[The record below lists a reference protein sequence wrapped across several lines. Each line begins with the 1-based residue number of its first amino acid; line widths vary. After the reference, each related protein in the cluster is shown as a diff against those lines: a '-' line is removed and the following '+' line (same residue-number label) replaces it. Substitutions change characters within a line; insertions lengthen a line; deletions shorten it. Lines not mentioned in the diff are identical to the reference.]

1 MKPSKFAYVNAKTL
15 DEALLSLK
23 QPESKIIAGGQ
34 SLVPLM
40 NYRLSQ
46 PSTLIDISSII
57 ELSQISVQDHK
68 LEIGSLVTHNQAIT
82 SKDITKFLPII
93 SFALEHTAHKTIR
106 NSGTIGGSAA
116 HADPSA
122 EWPLLIML
130 LDCSINIISYKNSRT
145 ILAKDFFISELTT
158 DLKEDEIIKSFNFP
172 KIKQN
177 YGWSFEEIVQ
187 RSGDFALFSAGS
199 IIEIDHNIIVNSK
212 LCVGGAGETPIRL
225 SNIEALI
232 KGNNIESN
240 FDNIKNDQF
249 LSLLDPTSD
258 EHASMEYRLY
268 IGPQVIR
275 NVLINSIQNYKD
287 NKND

>member
-46 PSTLIDISSII
+46 PLTLIDISSII

-225 SNIEALI
+225 SNIETLI
-232 KGNNIESN
+232 KGKNIESN

-258 EHASMEYRLY
+258 EHASMEYRLH

>member
-1 MKPSKFAYVNAKTL
+1 MKPSKFAYVQAKTL

-57 ELSQISVQDHK
+57 ELSQISIKDHK

-122 EWPLLIML
+122 EWPLLITL
-130 LDCSINIISYKNSRT
+130 LDCSINTVSYENSRT

-232 KGNNIESN
+232 KGKNIESN

-258 EHASMEYRLY
+258 EHASMEYRLH

>member
-57 ELSQISVQDHK
+57 ELSQISIKDHK

-130 LDCSINIISYKNSRT
+130 LDSSINIISHKNTRT
-145 ILAKDFFISELTT
+145 ISAIDFFISELTT

-232 KGNNIESN
+232 KGKNIESN

-258 EHASMEYRLY
+258 EHASMEYRLH

>member
-57 ELSQISVQDHK
+57 ELSQISVQDHI

-122 EWPLLIML
+122 EWPLLITL
-130 LDCSINIISYKNSRT
+130 LDCSINTVSYENSRT

-199 IIEIDHNIIVNSK
+199 IIEIDHNIITNSK

-232 KGNNIESN
+232 KGKNIESN

-249 LSLLDPTSD
+249 LLLLDPTSD
-258 EHASMEYRLY
+258 EHASMEYRLH

>member
-1 MKPSKFAYVNAKTL
+1 MKPSKFAYVNAKSL

-57 ELSQISVQDHK
+57 ELSQISIQDNK

-145 ILAKDFFISELTT
+145 ISAKDFFISELTT

-199 IIEIDHNIIVNSK
+199 IIEIDHNIILNSK

-232 KGNNIESN
+232 KGKNIEYN

-249 LSLLDPTSD
+249 LSLLNPTSD
-258 EHASMEYRLY
+258 EHASTEYRSY
-268 IGPQVIR
+268 IGPQIIR

>member
-57 ELSQISVQDHK
+57 ELSQISIKDHK

-199 IIEIDHNIIVNSK
+199 IIEIDQNIIVNSK

-232 KGNNIESN
+232 KGKNIESN

-258 EHASMEYRLY
+258 EHASMEYRLH

>member
-15 DEALLSLK
+15 DEALISLK

-232 KGNNIESN
+232 KGKNIESN

-258 EHASMEYRLY
+258 EHASMEYRLH

>member
-1 MKPSKFAYVNAKTL
+1 MKPSKFAYVNAKSL

-23 QPESKIIAGGQ
+23 QSESKIIAGGQ

-57 ELSQISVQDHK
+57 ELSQISIKDHK

-212 LCVGGAGETPIRL
+212 ICVGSAGETPIRL

-232 KGNNIESN
+232 KGKNIKYN

-258 EHASMEYRLY
+258 EHASMEYRLH

>member
-23 QPESKIIAGGQ
+23 QPEAKIIAGGQ

-122 EWPLLIML
+122 EWPLLITL
-130 LDCSINIISYKNSRT
+130 LDCSINTVSYENSRT

-232 KGNNIESN
+232 KGKNIESN

-249 LSLLDPTSD
+249 LLLLDPTSD
-258 EHASMEYRLY
+258 EHASMEYRLH

>member
-57 ELSQISVQDHK
+57 ELSQISIKDHK

-122 EWPLLIML
+122 EWLLLITL
-130 LDCSINIISYKNSRT
+130 LDCSINTVSYENSRT

-199 IIEIDHNIIVNSK
+199 IIEIDDNIIINSK
-212 LCVGGAGETPIRL
+212 ICVGGAGETPIRL
-225 SNIEALI
+225 SNIETLI
-232 KGNNIESN
+232 KGKNVEYN

-258 EHASMEYRLY
+258 EHASMEYRLH

>member
-57 ELSQISVQDHK
+57 ELSQISIKDHK

-122 EWPLLIML
+122 EWPLLITL
-130 LDCSINIISYKNSRT
+130 LDCSINTVSYENSRT

-232 KGNNIESN
+232 KGKNIESN
-240 FDNIKNDQF
+240 FNNIKNDQF

-258 EHASMEYRLY
+258 EHASMEYRLH

>member
-1 MKPSKFAYVNAKTL
+1 MKPSKFAYVNAKSL

-57 ELSQISVQDHK
+57 ELSQISIQDNK

-258 EHASMEYRLY
+258 EHASMEYKLH
-268 IGPQVIR
+268 IGPQIIR

>member
-15 DEALLSLK
+15 NEALLSLK

-57 ELSQISVQDHK
+57 ELSQISIKDHK

-232 KGNNIESN
+232 KGKNIESN

-258 EHASMEYRLY
+258 EHASMEYRLH

>member
-1 MKPSKFAYVNAKTL
+1 MDIKNEF
-15 DEALLSLK
+15 
-23 QPESKIIAGGQ
+23 KIP
-34 SLVPLM
+34 V
-40 NYRLSQ
+40 
-46 PSTLIDISSII
+46 
-57 ELSQISVQDHK
+57 
-68 LEIGSLVTHNQAIT
+68 
-82 SKDITKFLPII
+82 
-93 SFALEHTAHKTIR
+93 
-106 NSGTIGGSAA
+106 
-116 HADPSA
+116 
-122 EWPLLIML
+122 
-130 LDCSINIISYKNSRT
+130 
-145 ILAKDFFISELTT
+145 LAKDFFISELTT

-232 KGNNIESN
+232 KGKNIESN

-258 EHASMEYRLY
+258 EHASMEYRLH

>member
-57 ELSQISVQDHK
+57 ELSQISIKDHK

-258 EHASMEYRLY
+258 EHASMEYRLH
-268 IGPQVIR
+268 IGPQIIR

>member
-1 MKPSKFAYVNAKTL
+1 MKPSKFAYVNAKSL

-57 ELSQISVQDHK
+57 ELSQISIKDHK

-232 KGNNIESN
+232 KGKNIEYN

-249 LSLLDPTSD
+249 LSLLNPTSD
-258 EHASMEYRLY
+258 EHASMEYRLH
-268 IGPQVIR
+268 IGPQIIR

>member
-1 MKPSKFAYVNAKTL
+1 
-15 DEALLSLK
+15 
-23 QPESKIIAGGQ
+23 
-34 SLVPLM
+34 M

-57 ELSQISVQDHK
+57 ELSQISVKDNK
-68 LEIGSLVTHNQAIT
+68 LEIGSLVTHNQAIS
-82 SKDITKFLPII
+82 SKDIIKNLPII

-130 LDCSINIISYKNSRT
+130 LDGSINIVSYKNTRT
-145 ILAKDFFISELTT
+145 ITAKDFFISELTT
-158 DLKEDEIIKSFNFP
+158 DLKEDEIIKSFDFP
-172 KIKQN
+172 KIKRN
-177 YGWSFEEIVQ
+177 YGWGFEEIVQ

-199 IIEIDHNIIVNSK
+199 IIEIDDNMIFNSK
-212 LCVGGAGETPIRL
+212 ICVGGAGETPIRL

-232 KGNNIESN
+232 KGKNIEYD

-258 EHASMEYRLY
+258 EHASMEYRLH
-268 IGPQVIR
+268 IGPQIIR
-275 NVLINSIQNYKD
+275 NVLINSIKNYKD

>member
-82 SKDITKFLPII
+82 SKHITKFLPII

-122 EWPLLIML
+122 EWPLLITL
-130 LDCSINIISYKNSRT
+130 LDCSINTVSYENSRT

-232 KGNNIESN
+232 KGKNIESN

-258 EHASMEYRLY
+258 EHASMEYRLH

>member
-57 ELSQISVQDHK
+57 ELSQISIKDHK

-212 LCVGGAGETPIRL
+212 ICVGGAGETPIRL

-232 KGNNIESN
+232 KGKNIESN

-258 EHASMEYRLY
+258 EHASMEYRLH

>member
-57 ELSQISVQDHK
+57 ELSQISVKDHK

-225 SNIEALI
+225 SNIETLI
-232 KGNNIESN
+232 KGKNIESN

-258 EHASMEYRLY
+258 EHASMEYRLH

-275 NVLINSIQNYKD
+275 NVLINSIQNYID

>member
-23 QPESKIIAGGQ
+23 QPEAKIIAGGQ

-199 IIEIDHNIIVNSK
+199 IIEIDHNIIINSK

-232 KGNNIESN
+232 KGKHIESN
-240 FDNIKNDQF
+240 FDIQNDQF

-258 EHASMEYRLY
+258 EHASMEYRLH

>member
-57 ELSQISVQDHK
+57 ELSQISIKDHK

-122 EWPLLIML
+122 EWPLLITL
-130 LDCSINIISYKNSRT
+130 LDCSINTVSYENSRT

-225 SNIEALI
+225 SNIETLI
-232 KGNNIESN
+232 KGKNIESN

-258 EHASMEYRLY
+258 EHASMEYRLH

>member
-1 MKPSKFAYVNAKTL
+1 MKPSKFAYVNAKSL

-40 NYRLSQ
+40 NYRLAQ

-57 ELSQISVQDHK
+57 ELSQISIQDNK

-122 EWPLLIML
+122 EWPLLIIL

-145 ILAKDFFISELTT
+145 ISAKEFFISELTT

-199 IIEIDHNIIVNSK
+199 I
-212 LCVGGAGETPIRL
+212 
-225 SNIEALI
+225 
-232 KGNNIESN
+232 
-240 FDNIKNDQF
+240 
-249 LSLLDPTSD
+249 LSLI
-258 EHASMEYRLY
+258 H
-268 IGPQVIR
+268 I
-275 NVLINSIQNYKD
+275 
-287 NKND
+287 

>member
-1 MKPSKFAYVNAKTL
+1 MKPSKFAYVNAKSL

-57 ELSQISVQDHK
+57 ELSQISIQDNK

-122 EWPLLIML
+122 EWPLLIKL

-145 ILAKDFFISELTT
+145 ISAKDFFISELTT

-232 KGNNIESN
+232 KGKNIESN

-258 EHASMEYRLY
+258 EHASMEYRLH
-268 IGPQVIR
+268 IGPQIIR

>member
-57 ELSQISVQDHK
+57 ELSQISIQDHK

-122 EWPLLIML
+122 EWPLLITL
-130 LDCSINIISYKNSRT
+130 LDCSINTVSYENSRT

-258 EHASMEYRLY
+258 EHASMEYRLH

>member
-1 MKPSKFAYVNAKTL
+1 MKPSKFAYVNAKSL

-57 ELSQISVQDHK
+57 ELSQISIKDHK

-258 EHASMEYRLY
+258 EHASMEYRLH
-268 IGPQVIR
+268 IGPQIIR

>member
-57 ELSQISVQDHK
+57 ELSQISIKDHK

-122 EWPLLIML
+122 EWPLLITL
-130 LDCSINIISYKNSRT
+130 LDCSINTVSYENSRT

-232 KGNNIESN
+232 KGKNIESN

-258 EHASMEYRLY
+258 EHASMEYRLH
-268 IGPQVIR
+268 IGPQVMR

>member
-225 SNIEALI
+225 SNIETLI
-232 KGNNIESN
+232 KGKNIESN

-258 EHASMEYRLY
+258 EHASMEYRLH

-275 NVLINSIQNYKD
+275 NVLMNSIQNYID

>member
-232 KGNNIESN
+232 KGKNIESN
-240 FDNIKNDQF
+240 FDNINNDQF

-258 EHASMEYRLY
+258 EHASMEYRLH

>member
-57 ELSQISVQDHK
+57 ELSQISIKDHK

-106 NSGTIGGSAA
+106 NAGTIGGSAA

-258 EHASMEYRLY
+258 EHASMEYRLH

>member
-1 MKPSKFAYVNAKTL
+1 MKPSKFAYVNAKSL

-57 ELSQISVQDHK
+57 ELSQISIQDNK

-199 IIEIDHNIIVNSK
+199 IIEIDHNIILNSK

-232 KGNNIESN
+232 KGKNIEYN

-249 LSLLDPTSD
+249 LSLLNPTSD
-258 EHASMEYRLY
+258 EHASMEYRLH
-268 IGPQVIR
+268 IGPQIIR

>member
-82 SKDITKFLPII
+82 SKDIIKFLPII
-93 SFALEHTAHKTIR
+93 SFALKHTAHKTIR

-232 KGNNIESN
+232 KGKNIESN

-258 EHASMEYRLY
+258 EHASMEYRLH
-268 IGPQVIR
+268 IGPQVMR

>member
-57 ELSQISVQDHK
+57 ELSQISIKDHK

-232 KGNNIESN
+232 KGKNIESN
-240 FDNIKNDQF
+240 FDITNDQF

-258 EHASMEYRLY
+258 EHASMEYRLH

>member
-57 ELSQISVQDHK
+57 ELSQISIKDHK

-93 SFALEHTAHKTIR
+93 SFALEHTAHKTIL

-122 EWPLLIML
+122 EWPLLITL
-130 LDCSINIISYKNSRT
+130 LDCSINTVSYENSRT

-258 EHASMEYRLY
+258 EHASMEYRLH

-275 NVLINSIQNYKD
+275 NVLINSIQNYID

>member
-57 ELSQISVQDHK
+57 ELSQISIKDHK

-122 EWPLLIML
+122 EWPLLMML
-130 LDCSINIISYKNSRT
+130 LDCSINTVSYENSRT

-232 KGNNIESN
+232 KGKNIESN

-258 EHASMEYRLY
+258 EHASMEYRLH

>member
-57 ELSQISVQDHK
+57 ELSQISIKDHK

-122 EWPLLIML
+122 EWPLLITL
-130 LDCSINIISYKNSRT
+130 LDCSINIVSYENSRT

-225 SNIEALI
+225 SNIETLI
-232 KGNNIESN
+232 KGKNIESN

-258 EHASMEYRLY
+258 EHASMEYRLH

>member
-130 LDCSINIISYKNSRT
+130 LDCSINVISYKNSRT

-225 SNIEALI
+225 SNIETLI
-232 KGNNIESN
+232 KGKNIESN

-258 EHASMEYRLY
+258 EHASMEYRLH

>member
-1 MKPSKFAYVNAKTL
+1 MKPSKFAYVNAKSL

-57 ELSQISVQDHK
+57 ELSQISIQDNK

-122 EWPLLIML
+122 EWPLLIKL

-145 ILAKDFFISELTT
+145 ISAKDFFISELTT

-177 YGWSFEEIVQ
+177 YGWSFEEIAQ

-199 IIEIDHNIIVNSK
+199 IIEIDHNIILNSK

-232 KGNNIESN
+232 KGKNIEYN
-240 FDNIKNDQF
+240 FENIKNDQF
-249 LSLLDPTSD
+249 LSLLNPTSD
-258 EHASMEYRLY
+258 EHASMEYRLH
-268 IGPQVIR
+268 IGPQIIR

>member
-122 EWPLLIML
+122 EWPLLITL
-130 LDCSINIISYKNSRT
+130 LDCSINTVSYENSRT

-172 KIKQN
+172 KIKRN

-232 KGNNIESN
+232 KGKNIESN

-258 EHASMEYRLY
+258 EHASMEYRLH